1 MAEDGGEIFL
11 MVRLAFAVG
20 RGPIAVP
27 YEQRE
32 NAWVVVIYEGRSAGV
47 LRFAE
52 DDERERW

>member
-11 MVRLAFAVG
+11 MVVWRSLSAVA
-20 RGPIAVP
+20 RVAVP

-32 NAWVVVIYEGRSAGV
+32 NALVVIYDARGAGV